1 MMVFTMQVR
10 NSPTRYGVISMSLHW
25 LMAIAVYGMF
35 GLGLW
40 MVTLSYYDGWYHQAP
55 ELHKS
60 IGFMLMLAL
69 VVRLLWRHYSPV
81 PPALKSQS
89 RATRLTAAAAHV
101 ALYAVL
107 FAILISGYLIST
119 ADGKP
124 ISVFGLFDVPAL
136 LADAGAQADLA
147 GTVHLWLA
155 WGVVSL
161 SALHGLA
168 AIKHHF
174 IDKDATLTRML
185 GKASP
190 DSGA

>member
-1 MMVFTMQVR
+1 MQLR
-10 NSPTRYGVISMSLHW
+10 NSPTRYGVISLLLHW
-25 LMAIAVYGMF
+25 VTAIVVYAMF

-60 IGFMLMLAL
+60 IGILLMMGL
-69 VVRLLWRHYSPV
+69 VIRIIWRHVSPV
-81 PPALKSQS
+81 PPPLQSQTLL
-89 RATRLTAAAAHV
+89 TRLAAASAHI
-101 ALYAVL
+101 ALYGIL

-136 LADAGAQADLA
+136 LADAGTQADLA
-147 GTVHLWLA
+147 GSLHLWLA
-155 WGVVSL
+155 WSLVVL
-161 SALHGLA
+161 SVLHGLA
-168 AIKHHF
+168 AIKHHV

-185 GKASP
+185 GKASS

>member
-1 MMVFTMQVR
+1 MQLR
-10 NSPTRYGVISMSLHW
+10 NSPTRYGVISLLLHW
-25 LMAIAVYGMF
+25 VTAIVVYAMF

-40 MVTLSYYDGWYHQAP
+40 MATLSYYDGWYHQAP

-60 IGFMLMLAL
+60 IGILLMMGL
-69 VVRLLWRHYSPV
+69 VIRIIWRHVSPV
-81 PPALKSQS
+81 PPPLQSQ
-89 RATRLTAAAAHV
+89 TRLTRMAAASAHI
-101 ALYAVL
+101 ALYGLL

-136 LADAGAQADLA
+136 LADAGTQADLA
-147 GTVHLWLA
+147 GSLHLWLA
-155 WGVVSL
+155 WSLVVL
-161 SALHGLA
+161 SVLHGLA
-168 AIKHHF
+168 AIKHHV

-185 GKASP
+185 GKASS

>member
-1 MMVFTMQVR
+1 MTVFMMQVR

-25 LMAIAVYGMF
+25 VMAIAVYAMF

-69 VVRLLWRHYSPV
+69 VIRLLWRRFSPV
-81 PPALKSQS
+81 PPALKSQ
-89 RATRLTAAAAHV
+89 TRLTRISATAAHL

-155 WGVVSL
+155 WGVVTL
-161 SALHGLA
+161 SVLHGLA
-168 AIKHHF
+168 AMKHHF